1 MYFASTLTVDPSQL
15 TTLRRKPT
23 RGFRRLAEIITANAL
38 ATKEEHE
45 SFTAFSILQDFNRI
59 FRSIGVTDIA
69 KITLDSIVLYE
80 DPSGDSQDDFE
91 RAIAAAKD
99 RISDAHQARFQDLCL
114 WLEHQLPNLTVVL
127 RVTIERIHRPGV
139 YPIRIEINGLDSELQ
154 EAAENDSL
162 LEDKMNT
169 LFASQESYDSFV
181 VKRKEE
187 FEGFIDRVEKAIQ
200 QTIRVD
206 HILRKVTTNVVR
218 AEPRPPLLSKKKNT
232 PNSEPPV
239 FEQYHSTSSSTND
252 LAYLWMWSNYM
263 HSHNTHVQNVT
274 MVDEQGSP
282 CATVSEMGLQ
292 AGENDLFN
300 PNVPLEAC
308 DFSSMPELSRTNA
321 EITAADAGESNSIFS
336 WLDGFSLGDDSQS
349 HNHNFDT
356 GDSGSDGG
364 FDGGSS
370 CGSSCGSGCGGGD

>member
-1 MYFASTLTVDPSQL
+1 
-15 TTLRRKPT
+15 
-23 RGFRRLAEIITANAL
+23 
-38 ATKEEHE
+38 
-45 SFTAFSILQDFNRI
+45 
-59 FRSIGVTDIA
+59 
-69 KITLDSIVLYE
+69 
-80 DPSGDSQDDFE
+80 
-91 RAIAAAKD
+91 
-99 RISDAHQARFQDLCL
+99 
-114 WLEHQLPNLTVVL
+114 
-127 RVTIERIHRPGV
+127 
-139 YPIRIEINGLDSELQ
+139 
-154 EAAENDSL
+154 
-162 LEDKMNT
+162 
-169 LFASQESYDSFV
+169 
-181 VKRKEE
+181 
-187 FEGFIDRVEKAIQ
+187 VEKAIQ